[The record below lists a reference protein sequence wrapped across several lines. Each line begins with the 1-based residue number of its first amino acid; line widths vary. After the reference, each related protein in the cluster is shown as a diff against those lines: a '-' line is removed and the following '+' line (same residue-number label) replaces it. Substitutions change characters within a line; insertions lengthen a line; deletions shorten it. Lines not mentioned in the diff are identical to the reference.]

1 MYILLIIML
10 IVGSGDNNCLVLSK
24 SVRNNFVNNNNVN
37 KNKLEDKQAIFTPFI
52 NTKIDPSV
60 TASLIDKTKKMS
72 GTNEQKAEF
81 FSTSLIELISNS
93 NNKNPSDIIAAGT
106 STLSDMNL
114 DGIVGEGAN
123 PEEGLAE
130 ETPQCFN
137 QMKKTFGGLFKC
149 LSGLAMGECC
159 EGESGGWKNGIESH
173 ANGIIQNAV
182 THVRSWLQ

>member
-1 MYILLIIML
+1 MTIQDNIPNIQLLEHIT
-10 IVGSGDNNCLVLSK
+10 
-24 SVRNNFVNNNNVN
+24 
-37 KNKLEDKQAIFTPFI
+37 Q
-52 NTKIDPSV
+52 
-60 TASLIDKTKKMS
+60 
-72 GTNEQKAEF
+72 
-81 FSTSLIELISNS
+81 SNS

-149 LSGLAMGECC
+149 LSGLAMGPITCVTC
-159 EGESGGWKNGIESH
+159 LRM
-173 ANGIIQNAV
+173 ATFNASSFF
-182 THVRSWLQ
+182 TSSLQITKA

>member
-1 MYILLIIML
+1 
-10 IVGSGDNNCLVLSK
+10 
-24 SVRNNFVNNNNVN
+24 
-37 KNKLEDKQAIFTPFI
+37 
-52 NTKIDPSV
+52 
-60 TASLIDKTKKMS
+60 MS

-159 EGESGGWKNGIESH
+159 EGVKMACLSSSLFLLTLLLTKLFLTDFDKTRQLLS
-173 ANGIIQNAV
+173 
-182 THVRSWLQ
+182 S